1 MLWFLERVYIL
12 ISWRAILADRQ
23 NLENKQQKMKVTNMI
38 WKILLF
44 TLITLIVTGLL
55 ATLQQ
60 KINLDFEKI
69 VLPQLAPAIG
79 FLIIALLFKDLRIPI
94 GLDFNKAII
103 LKSLLALVL
112 PFLLIT
118 IAFLIGK
125 VIGLDIKLTNDL
137 TPLFS
142 VMIIG
147 LLLGSI
153 GEELGWR
160 SFLQPYLEKNN
171 SVLLASIIVGLIWGL
186 WHIGHYKN
194 GLLFMIG
201 FLIFTI
207 SASII
212 LAWILRDTRYSI
224 IISVLFHTAINI
236 GFFVQFKNSLTD
248 PKLMIINGIVWM
260 IPAIGIIIMTGK
272 DLIRT

>member
-1 MLWFLERVYIL
+1 ML
-12 ISWRAILADRQ
+12 
-23 NLENKQQKMKVTNMI
+23 

-55 ATLQQ
+55 AAFQK

-79 FLIIALLFKDLRIPI
+79 FLIIALLFKDLRVPI
-94 GLDFNKAII
+94 GLEFNKAIAV
-103 LKSLLALVL
+103 KSFLALGL
-112 PFLLIT
+112 PFFLIT
-118 IAFLIGK
+118 ISYFIGK
-125 VIGLDIKLTNDL
+125 LNGLEIQLTNDL
-137 TPLFS
+137 TPFFS
-142 VMIIG
+142 IMVIG
-147 LLLGSI
+147 ILIGSI
-153 GEELGWR
+153 GEEIGWR
-160 SFLQPYLEKNN
+160 SFLQPTLEKSN
-171 SVLLASIIVGLIWGL
+171 SVLLASLFVGLIWGL

-201 FLIFTI
+201 FLIFTV

-224 IISVLFHTAINI
+224 IISVLFHTSMNI
-236 GFFVQFKNSLTD
+236 GFFVLFKNSLTD
-248 PKLMIINGIVWM
+248 SKLMIINGVVWM

-272 DLIRT
+272 NLIRT